1 MTHISIRSRYGN
13 VTLGLAG
20 IVIVVAALA
29 TLGVFMSVTWHGS
42 SLMEKL
48 LQLALL
54 GAAVS
59 GVFLI
64 RIAMDNLGLPHR
76 LLRGH

>member
-1 MTHISIRSRYGN
+1 VTRISIRSRYGN

-20 IVIVVAALA
+20 FVIVVAALT

-42 SLMEKL
+42 SLIEKL

-54 GAAVS
+54 GAA
-59 GVFLI
+59 GGGAFLI
-64 RIAMDNLGLPHR
+64 RVALGNLGLPHR